1 MIFSWGKKMTEQ
13 VIETDSTVV
22 EGSGAVQVWCT

>member
-1 MIFSWGKKMTEQ
+1 MISDVFPGKKMIEQ

-22 EGSGAVQVWCT
+22 EGSGAVQV